1 MSNSVTW
8 SEIQKALVLT
18 NKIHP
23 EFLESALIVGG
34 GASLFYNLLLTKKA
48 DKAFPPIS
56 PSIGQTNFSHDI
68 DFTHVYFEDY
78 RNVFKDFVKKDE
90 KTGKEFIQIKGVRFG
105 FLQFGCTF
113 VPEEETEIAK
123 KFKIDDNKFHINV
136 LHPASLYREKTYLI
150 EKGRG
155 KLNDEFHRSIAKQF
169 CLMDYHQAAEEK
181 KESLLS
187 IYKDK
192 AFEIFS
198 EITNNLSST

>member
-8 SEIQKALVLT
+8 SEIQKALVQT

-23 EFLESALIVGG
+23 EFLNSALIVGG
-34 GASLFYNLLLTKKA
+34 GASLFYNLILTKRN
-48 DKAFPPIS
+48 DKAFPPIPLS
-56 PSIGQTNFSHDI
+56 KGQTNFSHDI

-78 RNVFKDFVKKDE
+78 CNIFKDFLKKDE
-90 KTGKEFIQIKGVRFG
+90 KTGKKFIQIEGVRFG

-113 VPEEETEIAK
+113 VPEEEMEIAK
-123 KFKIDDNKFHINV
+123 KFKIDDNEFQINV
-136 LHPASLYREKTYLI
+136 LHPASLFREKTYLI

-169 CLMDYHQAAEEK
+169 CLMDYHQADEEK
-181 KESLLS
+181 KQRLLS

-192 AFEIFS
+192 APEIHS
-198 EITNNLSST
+198 EITNQLK